1 MSDSETCVLFALE
14 DGVARIVL
22 NRPDQLNAITVGMH
36 QRLSDILDEIEACA
50 DLRVVLLTGAGR
62 GFCAGQDLGERPVE
76 QEGPLDLG
84 ESIELRY
91 NPLIRRLARL
101 PVPLVCAVNGVAAGA
116 GAALALMGDMV
127 IAAQSASFILSF
139 AKIGLM
145 PDCGIS
151 WLLPRLIGQPRA
163 LGMAMTGE
171 RISAARAQEWGMIWQ
186 CAPDEDF
193 IEHVEALVASLAAA
207 PTQGI
212 MAARNAIRQSW
223 ARDFDAQLDIER
235 DGQRRLGHT
244 KDYREGVSAF
254 RQKRRPQFRG
264 C

>member
-1 MSDSETCVLFALE
+1 MSDSQTCVLFALE
-14 DGVARIVL
+14 DGIARIVL

-36 QRLSDILDEIEACA
+36 QRLAEILDEIEACA

-84 ESIELRY
+84 ESIEQRY

-139 AKIGLM
+139 ARIGLM
-145 PDCGIS
+145 PDCGMS

-171 RISAARAQEWGMIWQ
+171 RITAARAQEWGMIWQ

-193 IEHVEALVASLAAA
+193 IEHVDALVSSLAAA

-212 MAARNAIRQSW
+212 MAARDAIRQSW

-244 KDYREGVSAF
+244 QDYREGVSAF